1 MSFGGSPSIRNLYN
15 PEFSPTR
22 SDKTG
27 ERNLTSESLAA
38 SATMCFACGVDN
50 PIGLRISFQMQ
61 DGKCTGVFTP
71 DENHVGYKNTV
82 HGGIIYSALDDV
94 MANVLYLQ
102 DMKAHTAKCE
112 IRYRKALEVGQT
124 INLTGWIAQ
133 ERRRLIVL
141 KGEARTTADD
151 TLIADCEASFMLA

>member
-1 MSFGGSPSIRNLYN
+1 
-15 PEFSPTR
+15 
-22 SDKTG
+22 
-27 ERNLTSESLAA
+27 
-38 SATMCFACGVDN
+38 MCFACGPDN
-50 PIGLRISFQMQ
+50 PIGLRIKFQLE

-71 DENHVGYKNTV
+71 EETHVGYRNTV

-112 IRYRKALEVGQT
+112 IRYRNALEVGQT
-124 INLTGWIAQ
+124 IKLTGWIEQ
-133 ERRRLIVL
+133 ERRRLVVL
-141 KGEARTTADD
+141 KGEARTAADD

>member
-1 MSFGGSPSIRNLYN
+1 
-15 PEFSPTR
+15 
-22 SDKTG
+22 
-27 ERNLTSESLAA
+27 
-38 SATMCFACGVDN
+38 MCFACGPDN
-50 PIGLRISFQMQ
+50 PIGLQIKFHLE

-71 DENHVGYKNTV
+71 GETHVGYRNTV
-82 HGGIIYSALDDV
+82 HGGIIYAALDDV

-124 INLTGWIAQ
+124 IKLTGWIEH

-141 KGEARTTADD
+141 KGEARTASDD
-151 TLIADCEASFMLA
+151 LLVADCEASFMLA